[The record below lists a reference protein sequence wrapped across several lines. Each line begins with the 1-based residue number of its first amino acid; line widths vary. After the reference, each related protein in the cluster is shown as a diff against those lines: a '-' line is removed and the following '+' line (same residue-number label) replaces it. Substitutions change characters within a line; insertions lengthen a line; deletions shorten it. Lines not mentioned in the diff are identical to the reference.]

1 MYGIVK
7 QSGGFI
13 EVASR
18 VGEGSTFRIY
28 FPAVDKDEATIAE
41 EAIVASDSQ
50 LRGTETV
57 LLVEDEEMVRVLATR
72 VLHSHG
78 YLVLEAEDAEEAI
91 EMCGRHEG
99 PIHLIITDVVMPGMN
114 GRELVGR
121 LSELVPDSAVLY
133 ISGSTGG
140 ALVEHGV
147 LETGTEFLQKPFSPH
162 RLTQKVREV
171 LDRVPPEE
179 S

>member
-1 MYGIVK
+1 
-7 QSGGFI
+7 
-13 EVASR
+13 
-18 VGEGSTFRIY
+18 
-28 FPAVDKDEATIAE
+28 
-41 EAIVASDSQ
+41 
-50 LRGTETV
+50 
-57 LLVEDEEMVRVLATR
+57 
-72 VLHSHG
+72 
-78 YLVLEAEDAEEAI
+78 
-91 EMCGRHEG
+91 
-99 PIHLIITDVVMPGMN
+99 MPGMN

-133 ISGSTGG
+133 ISGYTGG

-162 RLTQKVREV
+162 RLTQKVRDV